1 MENETVL
8 VSNTTESN
16 LKTMMSMSSTQIRID
31 QQQQNTQRSYFIRLI
46 LEHKW
51 FFAFMFII
59 VLYFIFVALIYILKL
74 LI

>member
-16 LKTMMSMSSTQIRID
+16 LKTMMSMSSTQNRID
-31 QQQQNTQRSYFIRLI
+31 QQQQNTQRSYLIRLI